1 MPDLTENK
9 AAGKICAVLCA
20 AVFFALNLCGA
31 ASALP
36 DKIGDWSSEREDE
49 TRFVLDADDKTPAE
63 DVGLWIHRVYTKEN
77 PRRVVE
83 VNLMEGSGPGPL
95 RVPEVSGADGERV
108 LNSESE
114 GQEVQV
120 SASAQAGT
128 SSERRGAVLTP
139 TEYRVIEV
147 AGHRAIL
154 ERHGN
159 GAAADLLPL
168 SLAMPFGTNG
178 TLTLEGHVDE
188 DELTGLAEKILTN
201 LENSEKR

>member
-1 MPDLTENK
+1 MIMPDLTENK

-36 DKIGDWSSEREDE
+36 DKIGDWSSEHEDE

-108 LNSESE
+108 LKSKS
-114 GQEVQV
+114 
-120 SASAQAGT
+120 
-128 SSERRGAVLTP
+128 
-139 TEYRVIEV
+139 EYRVIEV
-147 AGHRAIL
+147 AGRRAIL

-168 SLAMPFGTNG
+168 SLAVPFRTNG
-178 TLTLEGHVDE
+178 TLTIEGHVDE
-188 DELTGLAEKILTN
+188 YELTGLAEKILTN